1 MSSVSVGISVKR
13 KGKGKRCLAGQ
24 RVAGRADRAHRL
36 IARWQAEASGDV
48 AAALAGLAL
57 AVADRDALR
66 HGAALVSWWGS
77 KPAAGEDHAAPQQL
91 RQDW

>member
-1 MSSVSVGISVKR
+1 MKAIKR
-13 KGKGKRCLAGQ
+13 GKGRRCRDGA
-24 RVAGRADRAHRL
+24 RVAGKADAMTR
-36 IARWQAEASGDV
+36 IERWQAEASGDV

-77 KPAAGEDHAAPQQL
+77 KPAAGEDGAAPQHL

>member
-13 KGKGKRCLAGQ
+13 KGKGKRCRDGA
-24 RVAGRADRAHRL
+24 RVAGKADAMTR

-77 KPAAGEDHAAPQQL
+77 KPAEDHAAPQQL